1 MIRVQFLKD
10 GAIRVT
16 NAQTES
22 FPSDSKLPGI
32 VKLVSD
38 PNSSAAETLRL
49 ITFEIVR
56 LVALSNPLLNPNFES
71 HNDEIK
77 ALRLLARIVK
87 ETGMR
92 SKADVLNFD
101 KPKFKY
107 VLAQTVSMLEEATHQ
122 VLGDKG
128 RAKTEMIMKRFED
141 ILAEKQQDLRRSTEE
156 IGHESVAEASQS
168 KPSANSSGA

>member
-1 MIRVQFLKD
+1 MKSWRVWSPTAD
-10 GAIRVT
+10 A
-16 NAQTES
+16 S
-22 FPSDSKLPGI
+22 FS
-32 VKLVSD
+32 LV
-38 PNSSAAETLRL
+38 PHT
-49 ITFEIVR
+49 TCG
-56 LVALSNPLLNPNFES
+56 LSNPRCAAKPSLTFGAS
-71 HNDEIK
+71 RI
-77 ALRLLARIVK
+77 LRHRPLPEGIRRTRFQIVK

-168 KPSANSSGA
+168 KPSANS